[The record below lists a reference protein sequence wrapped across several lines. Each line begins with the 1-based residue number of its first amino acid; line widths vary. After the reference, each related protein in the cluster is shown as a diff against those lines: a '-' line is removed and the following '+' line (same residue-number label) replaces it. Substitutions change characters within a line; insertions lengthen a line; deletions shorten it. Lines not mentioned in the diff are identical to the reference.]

1 MPDSQKQNVQW
12 FPGHMAKTRRNIKE
26 ALGLVDGITELR
38 DARIPLS
45 STNPELGDIIQNKPK
60 IILLNKADLADEKT
74 TSAWIAFYKE
84 QGITAIAMDCKSGR
98 GLKEYRAAI
107 NTVLADKIRS
117 NREKGMAG
125 KALRLMVV
133 GIPNT
138 GKSSF
143 INKISGG
150 GKARCE
156 DRAGVTRHLQWYVA
170 GNGLELLD
178 TPGVL
183 WPKFED
189 KEVGYKLAFTG
200 GIKDD
205 ILDTETLAMKLLEIL
220 AADYPDLLTARYKV
234 TDFAD
239 MQPYE
244 LLEYI
249 AAKRGMLI
257 SGGEKDT
264 ERCATMLFD
273 ELRAGKLG
281 RISFEKPPVNG
292 ENV

>member
-1 MPDSQKQNVQW
+1 MPDSQKQTVQW

-26 ALGLVDGITELR
+26 SLPLVDGITELR
-38 DARIPLS
+38 DARIPIS
-45 STNPELGDIIQNKPK
+45 STNPELSDIIQNKPK
-60 IILLNKADLADEKT
+60 IIILNKADLADEKT
-74 TSAWIAFYKE
+74 TRDWIAYYKE
-84 QGITAIAMDCKSGR
+84 QGITAVALDCKTGR
-98 GLKEYRAAI
+98 GLREYRNAV
-107 NTVLADKIRS
+107 NTVLADKIQS
-117 NREKGMAG
+117 NIDKGMAG

-143 INKISGG
+143 INKISNG

-183 WPKFED
+183 WPKFDDRET
-189 KEVGYKLAFTG
+189 GFKLAFTG

-205 ILDTETLAMKLLEIL
+205 ILDIETLAMRLLEIL
-220 AADYPDLLTARYKV
+220 AADYPQLLTARYKV
-234 TDFAD
+234 TDFQD
-239 MQPYE
+239 LPPYE

-249 AAKRGMLI
+249 GRKRGMLI
-257 SGGEKDT
+257 SGGEIDT
-264 ERCATMLFD
+264 ERCAIMLFD

-281 RISFEKPPVNG
+281 RISFEKP
-292 ENV
+292 

>member
-1 MPDSQKQNVQW
+1 MPDTQKQNVQW

-26 ALGLVDGITELR
+26 SLSLVDGITELR
-38 DARIPLS
+38 DARIPIS
-45 STNPELGDIIQNKPK
+45 STNPELNDIIQNKPK
-60 IILLNKADLADEKT
+60 IILLNKADLADDKT
-74 TSAWIAFYKE
+74 TSAWISYYKS
-84 QGITAIAMDCKSGR
+84 QGITAVAMDCKTGR
-98 GLKEYRAAI
+98 GLREYRAAI

-117 NREKGMAG
+117 NAEKGMAG
-125 KALRLMVV
+125 KALRIMIV

-143 INKISGG
+143 INKISNG

-205 ILDTETLAMKLLEIL
+205 ILDIESLAMKLLEIL
-220 AADYPDLLTARYKV
+220 QRDYPALLTARYKV
-234 TDFAD
+234 TGFED
-239 MQPYE
+239 MPVWD
-244 LLEYI
+244 LLEFI
-249 AAKRGMLI
+249 GRKRGMLI
-257 SGGEKDT
+257 SGGEIDT

-281 RISFEKPPVNG
+281 RISFETPADIK
-292 ENV
+292 